1 MADGDVVYKVEVDDK
16 EVDKQLNAV
25 NSKIKESS
33 QETSDKQKKDY
44 KETSKE
50 FKKQSNEVVKENK
63 NTNKSITDD
72 SSGTV
77 GTLKEVFV
85 NAADEIGLSF
95 SNLTKAGI
103 IGGLA
108 GLSAKAV
115 SGAVDFDK
123 AMNQFV
129 ASTGVA
135 NEKLKDYENILKN
148 VYANN
153 YGESFDD
160 IAEAMKEI
168 RAQIGPVVDNWDPTA
183 LQEFTESAFAL
194 RDTFGYD
201 IQESVRA
208 ANAMINNF
216 GIDGLDAMNLIANGA
231 QNGLDFSGELLDSI
245 SEYSVQFAKMGFT
258 ADEMFKIFSAG
269 AENGAFNLDKIGDA
283 IKENAIR
290 VIDYSNTTQDAYKQL
305 GLDVDDMSKKFASGG
320 DEARE
325 AFDQVMT
332 GLIALDD
339 PVKQNTIG
347 VELFG
352 TMWED
357 LGPTV
362 VGALSNIEDG
372 AYGTADAMEMI
383 KKVKYD
389 DLGSMFEGLTRQI
402 ELLILPLGEA
412 LIPILTALVQTV
424 LPILQSL
431 LPPLI
436 EVLNAVIT
444 PILGIIQSLT
454 PLIDTITNA
463 LTPIVQ
469 SLTVLFQDVFGIIAK
484 IVSETIT
491 DIVAFIQPII
501 TFISAILTPTIQALT
516 PLFTGIFGSIANTVS
531 SVINNIKGILSGIV
545 SFISGVFS
553 GNWRQAWEGIKQ
565 IFSNIVSGF
574 ANIFKSPINWIID
587 GINTFISGLNKIKI
601 PDWVPVVG
609 GKGFNI
615 GKIPRLKVGMDY
627 VPSDFFPAYLD
638 KGEMV
643 LTAPEAQKVRS
654 YGGIQGIESMLSA
667 NLITNNEMGLDYGKL
682 AEAMAGVTIPIYLD
696 GKVVGYSITGSVDQN
711 MGIITSRKGRYGI

>member
-63 NTNKSITDD
+63 NTNNSITDG
-72 SSGTV
+72 SSGTA
-77 GTLKEVFV
+77 GILKEVFV

-103 IGGLA
+103 IGGLV

-168 RAQIGPVVDNWDPTA
+168 RTQIGPVVDNWDPTA

-332 GLIALDD
+332 GLIALND

-454 PLIDTITNA
+454 PLIDTINA

-491 DIVAFIQPII
+491 DIVAFIQP
-501 TFISAILTPTIQALT
+501 
-516 PLFTGIFGSIANTVS
+516 
-531 SVINNIKGILSGIV
+531 INNIKGILSGIV

-667 NLITNNEMGLDYGKL
+667 NLVTNNEMGLDYGKL

>member
-63 NTNKSITDD
+63 NTNNSITDG
-72 SSGTV
+72 SSGTA
-77 GTLKEVFV
+77 GILKEVFV

-103 IGGLA
+103 IGGLV

-160 IAEAMKEI
+160 ISEAMKEI
-168 RAQIGPVVDNWDPTA
+168 RTQIGPVVDNWDPTA

-332 GLIALDD
+332 GLIALND

-454 PLIDTITNA
+454 PLIDTINA

-491 DIVAFIQPII
+491 DIVAFIQP
-501 TFISAILTPTIQALT
+501 
-516 PLFTGIFGSIANTVS
+516 
-531 SVINNIKGILSGIV
+531 INNIKGILSGIV

-667 NLITNNEMGLDYGKL
+667 NLVTNNEMGLDYGKL